1 MLRGEP
7 AVDQRRGL
15 AGWIGQQ
22 SRWQGGIGQ
31 QTGPRESGFP
41 AAARDVA
48 GRAGSAF
55 SGATEMAARA
65 GQSAASVTREAPAM
79 ARGAASRAGS
89 AFSGAA
95 GMAARAG
102 QSAASVTR
110 DASSALAHRMADV
123 SSRMAQDDESLRP
136 GGRERWS
143 GGRPSAGGPQA
154 WGPSPRGEQ
163 RRQGWDEPASRAWD
177 IRGQRMVAERD
188 RPGWEGAGIEPE
200 RDQPGR
206 GRRSRQARGAAEMA
220 SGPVAPQGAAGEIQ
234 RGRWGE
240 QLAGQGRGRSMAG
253 GQPGEMER
261 AWQWG
266 QPEHPRF
273 DELRARGRVSKRQL
287 KRIEK
292 AEGTV
297 ELSVQRAFEASER
310 AMQHGHSRRARKGER
325 KAVAQADRA
334 QRMLEQHLLRVER
347 QLASTRRRRRRG
359 LGLVMLAGAGAG
371 ATVAVR
377 RMMSQQNRPELR
389 PDQQQPSAQTGMTT
403 GAAFPGG
410 AGEGTRM
417 SGVAP
422 DAMEDRQSRERM
434 SDPQSTT
441 HRF

>member
-7 AVDQRRGL
+7 AVGQRRGL

-22 SRWQGGIGQ
+22 SREQGGLGQ
-31 QTGPRESGFP
+31 QTGPRDSGFP

-55 SGATEMAARA
+55 SGA
-65 GQSAASVTREAPAM
+65 
-79 ARGAASRAGS
+79 
-89 AFSGAA
+89 A

-102 QSAASVTR
+102 HSAASATR
-110 DASSALAHRMADV
+110 DASSALAHRMSDV
-123 SSRMAQDDESLRP
+123 SSRMAQYDEGLRQ
-136 GGRERWS
+136 GMRERGPGAQPWE
-143 GGRPSAGGPQA
+143 GGPQA

-163 RRQGWDEPASRAWD
+163 RRQGWEEPASRAWD
-177 IRGQRMVAERD
+177 IRGQRMWEERG
-188 RPGWEGAGIEPE
+188 RPGGERAEIELE
-200 RDQPGR
+200 RAEIGR
-206 GRRSRQARGAAEMA
+206 GRRRRAWDTAEMA
-220 SGPVAPQGAAGEIQ
+220 IGPGTRQGAAGELQ
-234 RGRWGE
+234 RGRRGE
-240 QLAGQGRGRSMAG
+240 EIAGRGGGRGRSMAG

-273 DELRARGRVSKRQL
+273 DELRARGRVSQRHL

-292 AEGTV
+292 AEGTA

-310 AMQHGHSRRARKGER
+310 AMRHGHSRRARKNER

-334 QRMLEQHLLRVER
+334 QRLLEQHLLRAER

-359 LGLVMLAGAGAG
+359 LGLVLLAGAGAG

-377 RMMSQQNRPELR
+377 RMMSQQNRPDLR
-389 PDQQQPSAQTGMTT
+389 PDQQQPGSRAGMTT
-403 GAAFPGG
+403 GAAFPAG

-422 DAMEDRQSRERM
+422 GAMEDMQSRERM

-441 HRF
+441 RRF